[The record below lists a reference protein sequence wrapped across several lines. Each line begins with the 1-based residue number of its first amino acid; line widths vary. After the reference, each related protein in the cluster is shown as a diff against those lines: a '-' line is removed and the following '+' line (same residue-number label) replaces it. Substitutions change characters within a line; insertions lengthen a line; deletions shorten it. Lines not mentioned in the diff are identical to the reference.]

1 MDEVLKGDLE
11 QMPEEQDGLEEA
23 KQLRRNL
30 EEEHVK
36 KRENVKRKIA
46 K

>member
-30 EEEHVK
+30 EEKHVK